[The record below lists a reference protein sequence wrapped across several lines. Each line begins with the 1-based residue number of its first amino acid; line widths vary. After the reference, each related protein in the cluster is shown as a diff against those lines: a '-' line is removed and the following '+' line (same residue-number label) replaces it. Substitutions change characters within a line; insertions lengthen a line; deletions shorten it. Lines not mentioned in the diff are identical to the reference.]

1 MIKTFKYRIYPKKS
15 QRSALQGSLD
25 ACRWV
30 YNTTL
35 EVRRDTWENDG
46 KSLSLY
52 DTHNFLKP
60 WKEEEPWLAEQAFSQ
75 SLQNAQARVD
85 LAFNAF
91 FRRVKAGDKPGYPR
105 FRGVDRYDSFTF
117 TQKGF
122 KLIDDKYLRISK
134 VGIVR
139 IKLHRPIDGKIKTLT
154 IGRNRLG
161 YWYASFNVEVEP
173 KRLQLTDKCV
183 GIDLGLMT
191 FATMSDGS
199 KIERQRWF
207 KQDEKDL
214 TKMQRKISALQKGSK
229 KRKHMIRSLNHIYQ
243 RIFYRRSDFSHKES
257 RKLVNK
263 YQIIVFEDLDIAD
276 MQSGNW
282 KTINRSIA
290 DVAWSQ
296 FVRHTVAKAEEAGRT
311 VVLVDPKNTSQ
322 MCSGCGQIAKKDL
335 HVRIHNCPHCG
346 LKIDRDFNASINIL
360 RRGLASLG
368 ESQKSSPLWRGA
380 QSQHECSGIL
390 KVN

>member
-30 YNTTL
+30 YNKTL

-322 MCSGCGQIAKKDL
+322 MCSGCGQIVKKDL